1 MQVAEEKSTSWNET
15 LSGLSR
21 GDRQAVDRMRE
32 LLRGHVTTLAQKVWQ
47 RSRIKGDANQFAE
60 RFLSLAIMWLRTR
73 HDLEES
79 STPELL
85 ISRVLFFLAKQFLRP
100 ERGDIPPSPQP
111 AMPQHPRFE
120 IETLIKPLDEV
131 SGDWCAGDVTQDGA
145 LWLLIAD
152 VTGHGW
158 PAHVLTSGLPHLW
171 NLDAVRQWR
180 ERGESPASVL
190 EYLSQELRSTP
201 LPDGLFVDAT
211 LARFDAD
218 GDVVI
223 AAAGECRSL
232 WHQPHEQRVEFQ
244 RFGSSYL
251 GVDFAHDPPAERRWP
266 LRPADEWLL
275 SSDGL
280 FDQPHHTGRLG
291 ETLAKMKSLP
301 QPHRSLCAAVAE
313 LLDRAL
319 ATRPQHDD
327 ITKVVVRLCSS

>member
-1 MQVAEEKSTSWNET
+1 MQLAEEKMTSWSET
-15 LSGLSR
+15 LNGLHL
-21 GDRQAVDRMRE
+21 GDRQEVDRVRE
-32 LLRGHVTTLAQKVWQ
+32 LLRGHVSKLAKAVWQ
-47 RSRIKGDANQFAE
+47 RKRLTGDLDQFGE

-100 ERGDIPPSPQP
+100 ERDDIPSPLQP
-111 AMPQHPRFE
+111 AMPRHPRFE
-120 IETLIKPLDEV
+120 IEMLIKPLDEV
-131 SGDWCAGDVTQDGA
+131 SGDLCAGDVTQDGA

-158 PAHVLTSGLPHLW
+158 LAHVLTSGLPHLW
-171 NLDAVRQWR
+171 NLDAVRQLR
-180 ERGESPASVL
+180 ERGANPASLL
-190 EYLSQELRSTP
+190 EYLSKELASTP

-218 GDVVI
+218 GEVVI

-232 WHQPHEQRVEFQ
+232 WHQPHEQRVELQ
-244 RFGSSYL
+244 RFGSMYL
-251 GVDFAHDPPAERRWP
+251 GVDWTHDPPAERRWL
-266 LRPADEWLL
+266 LRPGDEWLL
-275 SSDGL
+275 STDGL
-280 FDQPHHTGRLG
+280 FDQPQHSGRLG
-291 ETLAKMKSLP
+291 ETLARMQSLP

-319 ATRPQHDD
+319 AARPQHDD